1 MLGIANDIGNTGRQ
15 AWVAILLA
23 ALLALTA
30 GHCAAKDEASD
41 NPDIE
46 PGMDMR
52 NEMVAVVIAERG
64 NREGTMKFDL
74 THLLEKY
81 IKIGDDFES
90 AKEILLKNGFG
101 ITDYKGLKE
110 YMRETVFGP
119 KGEKIVR
126 ARHNTYRLSGSY
138 QMKYPMKWTKPL
150 HKFRYYDWSIQ
161 IFLGRSPES
170 ERIDRISAIAK
181 LRAF

>member
-1 MLGIANDIGNTGRQ
+1 M
-15 AWVAILLA
+15 
-23 ALLALTA
+23 LALTA
-30 GHCAAKDEASD
+30 GHCAAKDEIPD
-41 NPDIE
+41 NPDIT

-52 NEMVAVVIAERG
+52 NEMVAFVIAEYEN
-64 NREGTMKFDL
+64 NRVPDEQVKL
-74 THLLEKY
+74 THLAEKY

-90 AKEILLKNGFG
+90 AKEILLKNGFKVA
-101 ITDYKGLKE
+101 DYKGLKE
-110 YMRETVFGP
+110 YMRETVYGP

-138 QMKYPMKWTKPL
+138 KMKYPMKWTKPL
-150 HKFRYYDWSIQ
+150 HRFRYYDWRIQ

-170 ERIDRISAIAK
+170 ERIDEIFAIAN